1 MEHKLLIVD
10 DEQSIA
16 DILCETFAD
25 EDIPT
30 HAFYCGNDAIDYLQN
45 NQVKLVLSDIQM
57 PNGSGIDILEYIQK
71 MDSPPKI
78 MMMTGYT
85 EYSKDELMSKGAL
98 EVFSKPVDLEN
109 LIERVSKIVE
119 S

>member
-1 MEHKLLIVD
+1 MEHKLLID

-25 EDIPT
+25 QDIPT
-30 HAFYCGNDAIDYLQN
+30 HALYCGYDAIDYLQN

-57 PNGSGIDILEYIQK
+57 PNGSGIDVLEYIQK
-71 MDSPPKI
+71 IDSPPKI

-85 EYSKDELMSKGAL
+85 EYSKDELMNKG
-98 EVFSKPVDLEN
+98 D
-109 LIERVSKIVE
+109 
-119 S
+119 